1 MARTIIKPFHNW
13 LMTEIGEKMLNTISQ
28 YSSLSIGMSE
38 TSLNVYFQGC
48 KNLII
53 PSEISS
59 NEDVQLIPLSKAY
72 YEKRDESCLEQII
85 NTGVTL
91 LNLEDYLDRVIGFLS
106 RRDNKRQEE
115 AIRQEISYVNNRSR
129 VANDTDYFIVDQ
141 EYGIHTH
148 KTSKFD
154 LVAIK
159 WPSTQSS
166 RKNFALADTEIVV
179 FELKFGLGAVGGT
192 SRVSNPK
199 ADLKCHIE
207 DFNSLIADKDK
218 CLSFKK
224 DIVNMFVQQTSLTG
238 FYNPRIKG
246 LKNVAKLLGTSEP
259 DKIASKIKVRFGF
272 IMADYKGASSRLAE
286 QLKSFTDDFIFATS
300 SYMGYGLYEDY
311 MITRI
316 QLENLLQ

>member
-1 MARTIIKPFHNW
+1 
-13 LMTEIGEKMLNTISQ
+13 MLNTISQ

-48 KNLII
+48 KILII

-179 FELKFGLGAVGGT
+179 L
-192 SRVSNPK
+192 N
-199 ADLKCHIE
+199 
-207 DFNSLIADKDK
+207 
-218 CLSFKK
+218 
-224 DIVNMFVQQTSLTG
+224 
-238 FYNPRIKG
+238 
-246 LKNVAKLLGTSEP
+246 
-259 DKIASKIKVRFGF
+259 
-272 IMADYKGASSRLAE
+272 
-286 QLKSFTDDFIFATS
+286 
-300 SYMGYGLYEDY
+300 
-311 MITRI
+311 
-316 QLENLLQ
+316 